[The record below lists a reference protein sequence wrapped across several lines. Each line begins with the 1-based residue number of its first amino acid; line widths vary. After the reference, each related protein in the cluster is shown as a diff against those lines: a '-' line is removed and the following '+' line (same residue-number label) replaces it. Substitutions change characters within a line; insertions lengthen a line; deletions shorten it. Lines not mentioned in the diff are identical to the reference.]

1 MTHDFDAPYWEKHW
15 QDAARGEPGPG
26 GTIDPNPYLVRET
39 SDLPPGTALE
49 AGCGEGTEAIWLAS
63 RGWDVTAADISA
75 DALARATA
83 AAAAAEVDVP
93 GRLQWLQADLTS
105 WEPDRQ
111 FDLVTTH
118 YAHPTMPQLA
128 FYQRLSGW
136 VAPGGS
142 LLIVGHLHAH
152 GDSHEPPAE
161 ASVTATDVVQ
171 CLDADLWEI
180 LTAEERDR
188 TVTTPGG
195 GAVPLRDAVVHAR
208 RQL

>member
-1 MTHDFDAPYWEKHW
+1 
-15 QDAARGEPGPG
+15 
-26 GTIDPNPYLVRET
+26 
-39 SDLPPGTALE
+39 
-49 AGCGEGTEAIWLAS
+49 
-63 RGWDVTAADISA
+63 
-75 DALARATA
+75 
-83 AAAAAEVDVP
+83 
-93 GRLQWLQADLTS
+93 
-105 WEPDRQ
+105 
-111 FDLVTTH
+111 
-118 YAHPTMPQLA
+118 MPQLA

-171 CLDADLWEI
+171 CLDADSWEI